1 MEDFGLN
8 EIIFIGVILSRMLVP
23 LLIIRFPLPAIVACL
38 IIDAVDQTV
47 FSALA
52 PEADLTGY
60 QNYDKALDIYYLVIA
75 YIATLRNWT
84 NPFALGVAR
93 FLIYYRLIG
102 VALFEL
108 TGIREV
114 LFIFPNTFEYFFIF
128 YESVRLFWDPRR
140 MSNKLVV
147 GAAAFIWIFIKLP
160 QEYWIHI
167 AQLDLTDFVQ
177 EDIFGVAAGTSWID
191 TFAARPW
198 IVVIAVVVV
207 AALIYAAYW
216 IMKNKLPPRDRPLT
230 IDADAEPD
238 REVPAERLD
247 AERAPTA
254 GDPGDARGAG
264 GGASRRHH
272 PQRGDS
278 RHGLVPRERTNG
290 LGSAGA
296 VRPRPGQSPG
306 PRQPPRR
313 LPPAPHDQPAQ
324 GRRQPARGGATDRRS
339 AAGSLAP
346 RRARLGLRGQLG
358 LGRGLECEARKACA
372 GRDQRRHAAH
382 LRRQLAS
389 CVPGGRLRRGRPTAS
404 RNPGCRPGELPGG
417 RPADRRQFLEPAAD
431 L

>member
-1 MEDFGLN
+1 MDIGFTELV
-8 EIIFIGVILSRMLVP
+8 FIGVILSRILVP

-75 YIATLRNWT
+75 YISTLRNWT
-84 NPFALGVAR
+84 NRFALSVAR

-102 VALFEL
+102 VAIFEL

-177 EDIFGVAAGTSWID
+177 EDIFGVDAGTSWID
-191 TFAARPW
+191 TFAAKPW
-198 IVVIAVVVV
+198 IVVVAVVVV

-216 IMKNKLPPRDRPLT
+216 LMRNKLPPRDRPLT
-230 IDADAEPD
+230 IDADAEPG

-247 AERAPTA
+247 AERTRMATTFLRPGLLEKVAMIGLVSVIFAKVLQVQSEPLQLTIIVSIVVVANAGLSTLLERRGFGPTA
-254 GDPGDARGAG
+254 ALR
-264 GGASRRHH
+264 
-272 PQRGDS
+272 QFIFT
-278 RHGLVPRERTNG
+278 GLLN
-290 LGSAGA
+290 LGIVA
-296 VRPRPGQSPG
+296 V
-306 PRQPPRR
+306 
-313 LPPAPHDQPAQ
+313 
-324 GRRQPARGGATDRRS
+324 
-339 AAGSLAP
+339 
-346 RRARLGLRGQLG
+346 LGLIYNVAGTSFDLTTTFFYVLLITLLVTLYDRY
-358 LGRGLECEARKACA
+358 RPEYVARFSVDEKAA
-372 GRDQRRHAAH
+372 
-382 LRRQLAS
+382 
-389 CVPGGRLRRGRPTAS
+389 
-404 RNPGCRPGELPGG
+404 
-417 RPADRRQFLEPAAD
+417 PA
-431 L
+431 